1 MALDPKRQR
10 CQTVRTAPAR
20 NVHGVDEATEFPL
33 VQVGGTAF
41 EMGQQ
46 HGYQAAHL
54 IRLYLDF
61 IAADAESRA
70 QKMEHAL
77 TYVPGIT
84 DLNPRYMEEVRGLAD
99 GANISFGEAMLC
111 QTRGA
116 GPVDPP
122 ANDEGCTAFA
132 FAGDATSHGQTLAG
146 QNQDIS
152 PAMVS
157 TPFLLRCH

>member
-1 MALDPKRQR
+1 MERSRRRLQAFCVALDPTRQR
-10 CQTVRTAPAR
+10 SAQPVRAAPTR
-20 NVHGVDEATEFPL
+20 NVYGVDEATEFPL

-61 IAADAESRA
+61 IADDAESRA
-70 QKMEHAL
+70 QKLEHAL
-77 TYVPGIT
+77 TYVAGIAA
-84 DLNPRYMEEVRGLAD
+84 LNPRYMEEVRGLAD

-116 GPVDPP
+116 GPVDLP
-122 ANDEGCTAFA
+122 ANDEGCTA
-132 FAGDATSHGQTLAG
+132 
-146 QNQDIS
+146 
-152 PAMVS
+152 
-157 TPFLLRCH
+157 